1 MTSID
6 QAKIVILATDG
17 FEKSEL
23 MVPLQKLREKRAKV
37 DVASIKDGEIKS
49 WDKTDW
55 GESVPVD
62 KQADAVRVEDYDAL
76 VIPGGQ
82 INPDLLR
89 VDDRAVRLVR
99 DFVQSGKPVAA
110 ICHGPWLL
118 VEADALKGRRAT
130 SYHSIKTDV
139 KNAGADWVDEEVVV
153 DEGIITSRSPK
164 DLDAFV
170 GKIVEEVEEGRHQRH
185 AA

>member
-1 MTSID
+1 MTSIN
-6 QAKIVILATDG
+6 QSKIVILATDG

-23 MVPLQKLREKRAKV
+23 MVPLQKLREKGAAV
-37 DVASIKDGEIKS
+37 DVASIKEGEIRS
-49 WDKTDW
+49 WDKSDW
-55 GESVPVD
+55 GETVPVD
-62 KQADAVRVEDYDAL
+62 KQADAVRVEDYDAI

-89 VDDRAVRLVR
+89 VNEGAVRLVR
-99 DFVQSGKPVAA
+99 EFVKSGKPVAA
-110 ICHGPWLL
+110 VCHGPWLL

-139 KNAGADWVDEEVVV
+139 KNAGAEWLDEEVVV

-164 DLDAFV
+164 DLEAFV
-170 GKIVEEVEEGRHQRH
+170 GKIVEEVEEGRHQRQ

>member
-1 MTSID
+1 MTSIS
-6 QAKIVILATDG
+6 QSKIVILATDG

-23 MVPLQKLREKRAKV
+23 MVPLEKLREKGATV
-37 DVASIKDGEIKS
+37 DVASIKEGEIKS

-55 GESVPVD
+55 GETVPVD
-62 KQADAVRVEDYDAL
+62 KQADAVRVEDYDAI

-89 VDDRAVRLVR
+89 VNDSAVRLVR
-99 DFVQSGKPVAA
+99 DFVKSGKPVAA

-139 KNAGADWVDEEVVV
+139 KNAGAEWLDEEVVV

-170 GKIVEEVEEGRHQRH
+170 GKIVEEVQEGRHQRH